1 MERKRKKLGIKYP
14 REKSIDENKENESEP
29 ITGED
34 PKIEEDIFEINI
46 ENEFDETEEIDLT
59 MEEEAEENLFE
70 EISTGDID
78 FGDSIEEEDKID
90 TEIAKE
96 TKPASKNNNTLI
108 VDPETTYVFV
118 FGEGSA
124 GKSVMMS
131 GLIRYLD
138 VHNEYGSLHG
148 CCDNSA
154 EQKRGDKI
162 LDRMREKVSKGEYVD
177 RTEDIDNTE
186 NIFSTE
192 INLEFVPNDSKKPT
206 MPFCVLE
213 MSGEDLKQIG
223 PQHKGELDS
232 RISGYLHHPDCNIL
246 FICVVDPN
254 RPQEAERLI
263 NRFLDYTRSI
273 GREENPILVSVN
285 KWDQEKDKFNNDV
298 NSYFKQN
305 IPILNRSTQNSNR
318 DYSRMG
324 FSIGKEID
332 QNHYIYNPKDSEV
345 LFKWIYKKATGE
357 KIEET
362 KKRGFWNKLSKLKN

>member
-1 MERKRKKLGIKYP
+1 MERKKKRLGIKFP
-14 REKSIDENKENESEP
+14 QEKSIDENQKNQSEP
-29 ITGED
+29 I
-34 PKIEEDIFEINI
+34 IEENPIIDEDIFNFDIDI
-46 ENEFDETEEIDLT
+46 ENEPDETLELDLT
-59 MEEEAEENLFE
+59 MDEEAEENLFE
-70 EISTGDID
+70 DIAKDD
-78 FGDSIEEEDKID
+78 FVVDDSLEEELKKE
-90 TEIAKE
+90 TEIVKE
-96 TKPASKNNNTLI
+96 TKPTSQKNNTLI

-118 FGEGSA
+118 FGEASA

-138 VHNEYGSLHG
+138 VHNEYGSLHV

-177 RTEDIDNTE
+177 RTGQIDNTE

-192 INLEFVPNDSKKPT
+192 INLEFVPNDRKKPR

-213 MSGEDLKQIG
+213 MAGEDLKQIG

-232 RISGYLHHPDCNIL
+232 RINGYLHHPDCNIL

-324 FSIGKEID
+324 FSIGTEID
-332 QNHYIYNPKDSEV
+332 QNHYIYNPKESEV
-345 LFKWIYKKATGE
+345 LFKWIYQKATGE

-362 KKRGFWNKLSKLKN
+362 KKRRFWNK